1 MSNTLLD
8 LVDNTRTDKN
18 TIHSYLPLYETLL
31 SSRRERA
38 KNVLEVGIYNGGSI
52 RLWHDYFTNATI
64 HGVEIAHIDLL
75 WDGIKGN
82 RNIRLHTSTN
92 AYDSEFINR
101 EFVSKNVRFD
111 VLLDDGPHTL
121 GSMIQF
127 VEKYSPLLTDDGIL
141 IIEDVQDMSWLDS
154 IKATVPPDL
163 QGFVRTYD
171 LRQNK
176 GRYDDI
182 VFVIDKSKME
192 PSKMDLENV
201 E

>member
-1 MSNTLLD
+1 MSNTLVD
-8 LVDNTRTDKN
+8 LADNTRTDKN
-18 TIHSYLPLYETLL
+18 TVHSYLPLYQSLL

-101 EFVSKNVRFD
+101 EFVSKNVKFD
-111 VLLDDGPHTL
+111 MLLDDGPHTL
-121 GSMIQF
+121 DSMVQF
-127 VEKYSPLLTDDGIL
+127 VEKYSPLLTHDGIL
-141 IIEDVQDMSWLDS
+141 IIEDVQDIAWLEH
-154 IKATVPPDL
+154 IKAAVPAAL
-163 QGFVRTYD
+163 QDCVSTYD
-171 LRQNK
+171 LRGIK

-192 PSKMDLENV
+192 PSKMDSENV